1 MTIDAAVGESLD
13 ARDAYKLIDDMALSQ
28 QQWSSVRDNTRAVPR
43 ILETDLAT
51 KVAVQNEA
59 KFVAKFK
66 TLQKSLERMTVSNV
80 SAVNL
85 LNLCAIYGAKDHL
98 VINCGWGGTSEWEV
112 KHENVLNNKNF

>member
-1 MTIDAAVGESLD
+1 M
-13 ARDAYKLIDDMALSQ
+13 
-28 QQWSSVRDNTRAVPR
+28 
-43 ILETDLAT
+43 

-80 SAVNL
+80 LAVNL

-98 VINCGWGGTSEWEV
+98 AINCSWGATGEWEV
-112 KHENVLNNKNF
+112 K